1 MQVVKVGRHKYVN
14 LTIDGD
20 HLVDFLM
27 LDLDAETATIICNY
41 YGEGLRYKKI
51 AQRLY
56 KECLV
61 QVTNGALNRIAGRLK
76 RGREKILVAKPSK
89 ADLENYPEIARTA
102 ILSILARGK
111 DPKNERP
118 EVSMAEETPSKDDNG
133 PLLHPATPSA
143 HPNSCPRCQGN
154 MLFEKDIHGAYST
167 CLSCG
172 YVYEPNNAYL
182 ESTKKLSRLRNPSHD
197 GKPL

>member
-14 LTIDGD
+14 LTIDED

-41 YGEGLRYKKI
+41 YGEGLLYKEI

-56 KECLV
+56 KKCLV
-61 QVTNGALNRIAGRLK
+61 QVTSGALNRIAGRLK
-76 RGREKILVAKPSK
+76 KGREKIIVAKPSK
-89 ADLENYPEIARTA
+89 ADLENYPEIARKA
-102 ILSILARGK
+102 ILKILARSK
-111 DPKNERP
+111 DPKNEQP
-118 EVSMAEETPSKDDNG
+118 EVGISKDDNG
-133 PLLHPATPSA
+133 PLLRPATPSA

-154 MLFEKDIHGAYST
+154 MLFETDQYGAYST

-172 YVYEPNNAYL
+172 YVYEPGSAQDL
-182 ESTKKLSRLRNPSHD
+182 ESTKELSHPSHG